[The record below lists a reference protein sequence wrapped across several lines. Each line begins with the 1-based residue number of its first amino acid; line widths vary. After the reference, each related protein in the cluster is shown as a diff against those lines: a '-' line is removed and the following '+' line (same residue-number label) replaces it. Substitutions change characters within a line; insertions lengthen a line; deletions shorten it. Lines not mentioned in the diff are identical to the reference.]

1 MTDSDMP
8 AMVCGA
14 GVGGLSAAIA
24 LERAGYEVIV
34 FEQAEDMRVT
44 GFGLNL
50 WPNAGRALYSLG
62 LRAPYENVSVP
73 LDRYWTLSASGSVLF
88 ERRVDNW
95 PEKYGAPATGVY
107 RRGLSSMLANA
118 LGPTKIRYGYE
129 LTSVVQRGATVRVGF
144 ANGDTCEGALLIGA
158 DGIHSATRACI
169 FGAFALRENRFHS
182 YRWRGVM
189 RLEDTNIDPTA
200 ETEVFGGRAFFGS
213 IPLGAELGYW
223 FASGPG
229 IDSFE
234 AFMNCYGSWR
244 GTHVPQTIAATPKDE
259 IFETKL
265 EDLAALPERWTL
277 GRIALLGDAAHPMMP
292 DLAQGASQTFVDAQ
306 VLGECMAGGGDV
318 EHSLLEYENR
328 RRPDAYRAV
337 ELSRRGMFTNGSRGL
352 ESDEVDPIALRYERG
367 IEQAANV

>member
-1 MTDSDMP
+1 ML

-24 LERAGYEVIV
+24 LERAGYDVIV
-34 FEQAEDMRVT
+34 FEQADDMRAT

-62 LRAPYENVSVP
+62 LKGPYEAVSVA
-73 LDRYWTLSASGSVLF
+73 LDRYWTLSDSGDVLF
-88 ERRVDNW
+88 ERRVDHW
-95 PEKYGAPATGVY
+95 QEKYGAPATGVY
-107 RRGLSSMLANA
+107 RRGLSSMLADA

-129 LTSVVQRGATVRVGF
+129 VTSVLQSGAMVTVGF
-144 ANGDTCEGALLIGA
+144 ANGETCEGALLIGA

-169 FGAFALRENRFHS
+169 FGELAYRENRFHS

-189 RLEDTNIDPTA
+189 RLEDTSIDPRA

-213 IPLGAELGYW
+213 IPLGPELGYW

-234 AFMNCYGSWR
+234 AFMSCYGSWH
-244 GTHVPQTIAATPKDE
+244 GSHVPRTIAATPKDQ

-265 EDLAALPERWTL
+265 EDLAVLPDRWTN

-306 VLGECMAGGGDV
+306 VLGECVSGGGDV
-318 EHSLLEYENR
+318 EDSLREYEHR

-337 ELSRRGMFTNGSRGL
+337 ELSRRGLFTDGTAGSG
-352 ESDEVDPIALRYERG
+352 SDEVDPIALRYERG
-367 IEQAANV
+367 IEQAVDV

>member
-1 MTDSDMP
+1 ML

-14 GVGGLSAAIA
+14 GVGGLAAAIA

-62 LRAPYENVSVP
+62 LRVPYEAVAVP
-73 LDRYWTLSASGSVLF
+73 LERYWTLSASGAVLC
-88 ERRVDNW
+88 ERRVDHW

-107 RRGLSSMLANA
+107 RRGLSSMLADA
-118 LGPTKIRYGYE
+118 LGRTKVRYGYE
-129 LTSVVQRGATVRVGF
+129 LTSVSQAGATVTVRF
-144 ANGDTCEGALLIGA
+144 ANGEMCEGALLIGA
-158 DGIHSATRACI
+158 DGIRSTTRACM
-169 FGAFALRENRFHS
+169 FGAFPYRENRFYS
-182 YRWRGVM
+182 YRWRGVI
-189 RLEDTNIDPTA
+189 RLEDTSIDPMA
-200 ETEVFGGRAFFGS
+200 ETEVFGGRAFFGTVP
-213 IPLGAELGYW
+213 IGDGLGYW

-234 AFMNCYGSWR
+234 AFMSCYGTWR
-244 GTHVPQTIAATPKDE
+244 ESHVPRTIAATARDQ
-259 IFETKL
+259 IVETKL
-265 EDLAALPERWTL
+265 EDLATMPGRWTH

-306 VLGECMAGGGDV
+306 VLGECMAAGSDV
-318 EHSLLEYENR
+318 EDSLREYENR

-337 ELSRRGMFTNGSRGL
+337 ELSRRGLFRNGTADL
-352 ESDEVDPIALRYERG
+352 ERDEVDPIALRYERG
-367 IEQAANV
+367 IEKAVDV

>member
-1 MTDSDMP
+1 ML

-24 LERAGYEVIV
+24 LERAGYEVVV

-50 WPNAGRALYSLG
+50 WPNAGRALYALG
-62 LRAPYENVSVP
+62 LRNSYEAVSVA
-73 LDRYWTLSASGSVLF
+73 LDRYWTMSSSGDVLV
-88 ERRVDNW
+88 ERRVDHW
-95 PEKYGAPATGVY
+95 REKYGAPATGVY
-107 RRGLSSMLANA
+107 RRGLSSMLAEA

-129 LTSVVQRGATVRVGF
+129 LTSVVQSGATVTVWF
-144 ANGDTCEGALLIGA
+144 ANGEACEGALLIGA
-158 DGIHSATRACI
+158 DGIHSATRACM
-169 FGAFALRENRFHS
+169 FGAVEYQENRFHS

-189 RLEDTNIDPTA
+189 RLEDTSIDPRA

-213 IPLGAELGYW
+213 IPLGPELGYW

-234 AFMNCYGSWR
+234 AFMDCYGSWR
-244 GTHVPQTIAATPKDE
+244 GSHVPRTIAATPKDQ

-265 EDLAALPERWTL
+265 EDLAALPEGWTH
-277 GRIALLGDAAHPMMP
+277 GRVALLGDAAHPMMP

-306 VLGECMAGGGDV
+306 ILGECVAGGGDV
-318 EHSLLEYENR
+318 EGSLREYENR
-328 RRPDAYRAV
+328 RRPVAYRVV
-337 ELSRRGMFTNGSRGL
+337 ELSRRGMFTNGAAGL

-367 IEQAANV
+367 IEEALDV